1 MIPAFKSIL
10 IGHLYEEGDPFAS
23 LTIPDGMVRVDQIH
37 VTILSSEL
45 DKDTRKI
52 LKGKDLSILSPMPT
66 VTFGAPYVASNS
78 DTGKQSLVCDCNE
91 QAEIRAWVESAVAAL
106 GIAVTLNP
114 ERVYHVSVANRTG
127 SQFDSVPDPWNH
139 RS

>member
-1 MIPAFKSIL
+1 MIKFTGILVASVPLPAVEIPAGYL
-10 IGHLYEEGDPFAS
+10 P
-23 LTIPDGMVRVDQIH
+23 VDQPHI
-37 VTILSSEL
+37 TLLSSEL
-45 DKDTRKI
+45 
-52 LKGKDLSILSPMPT
+52 GKDVRKAMKGMDLACLPPFPS
-66 VTFGAPYVASNS
+66 VTFGPAYSADNGTKASI
-78 DTGKQSLVCDCNE
+78 VCDCNE

>member
-1 MIPAFKSIL
+1 MVKFTGILIASVSLPSCEIPAGFL
-10 IGHLYEEGDPFAS
+10 P
-23 LTIPDGMVRVDQIH
+23 VDQPHI
-37 VTILSSEL
+37 TLLSSSEL
-45 DKDTRKI
+45 
-52 LKGKDLSILSPMPT
+52 GKDVRKAMKGMDLACLPSFPS
-66 VTFGAPYVASNS
+66 VTFGPAYSADNGTKASV
-78 DTGKQSLVCDCNE
+78 VCDCVE
-91 QAEIRAWVESAVAAL
+91 QDAIRTWVESAVAAL